1 MIVHAKWSAL
11 SQSHW
16 YEYALRF
23 VLGGLMTALAGGIA
37 ESWGP
42 GVGGLFLAFPAV
54 FCASASLIEKHER
67 ERKQKLG
74 LAGRRR
80 GREAVALD
88 AAGAVLGSIG
98 LMVFALIVWSSV
110 QGYGF
115 GALVLASFGW
125 LVISV
130 GMWQLRRAA

>member
-1 MIVHAKWSAL
+1 
-11 SQSHW
+11 
-16 YEYALRF
+16 
-23 VLGGLMTALAGGIA
+23 
-37 ESWGP
+37 
-42 GVGGLFLAFPAV
+42 LFLAFPAV